1 MLHQIMLRSCIFLK
15 SLYPML
21 VYSFFRLSNSK
32 SSGFY
37 TFSGEFMPPPATL
50 TMVAG
55 GGGRVCD
62 IIGLLG
68 RVPILEIER

>member
-1 MLHQIMLRSCIFLK
+1 ML
-15 SLYPML
+15 L
-21 VYSFFRLSNSK
+21 VYSF
-32 SSGFY
+32 SGYQIVKAWVFIR
-37 TFSGEFMPPPATL
+37 FSGEFMPPPATL

-68 RVPILEIER
+68 RVPIVEIER